1 MGSRLNETFT
11 QNKMRNRR
19 SKLGTESPSDVL
31 KISRVQTS
39 KPQSVSGVV
48 DFGCVL
54 YVPFLAFPCLPMVFP
69 HFLAENSRHFTF
81 FICQLRWALT
91 PHQTDWE
98 NWVIALLVTRS
109 AQDNGLEVSANWW
122 QSNGNSPEHS
132 YHFGCYTH
140 TRLYS
145 LHSRDVYDDLN
156 PSQIDHL
163 DCNCLFLLRNWTA

>member
-1 MGSRLNETFT
+1 MGSGLNETFT

-39 KPQSVSGVV
+39 KPPSVSGVV

-81 FICQLRWALT
+81 FICQLRWAPILPLT
-91 PHQTDWE
+91 PHTRTGKTDWLLSQWQGRPRQWCVE
-98 NWVIALLVTRS
+98 RSNWKLV
-109 AQDNGLEVSANWW
+109 QIY
-122 QSNGNSPEHS
+122 SNHVGW
-132 YHFGCYTH
+132 YWYTH
-140 TRLYS
+140 TQ
-145 LHSRDVYDDLN
+145 LHILGIFEMPQSKSD
-156 PSQIDHL
+156 
-163 DCNCLFLLRNWTA
+163 